1 MSKSFHHE
9 GIGIGNG
16 TKILFSDY
24 GVNEG
29 NLAVRFWDSQ
39 ENKDKWKVLKEVGKS
54 NASDNDINNI
64 FFGPKSEKWTNPH
77 NYNLFF
83 HNCQDY
89 SKISNPV
96 SVIVATNGVPLLDDS
111 ALYDWYKEFLK
122 KAGKFFLTQV
132 TNVPK
137 YYPRKFTEKEI
148 YWLSKLKNCSVITDP
163 TEIALYPQGR
173 ALDLDEEYQTR
184 GPKCINA
191 RLVSKQLYARE
202 AFTGNVMNNTIYTLF
217 KLISSQALKFCSP
230 RVNIDGTISIGESL
244 LCPPIGTVYDHSR
257 KLFINILNCNCEK
270 CKIAIDVLKKNSPPA
285 YMIFKNKIN

>member
-1 MSKSFHHE
+1 M
-9 GIGIGNG
+9 I
-16 TKILFSDY
+16 
-24 GVNEG
+24 
-29 NLAVRFWDSQ
+29 LAVT
-39 ENKDKWKVLKEVGKS
+39 NKCS
-54 NASDNDINNI
+54 NGCTHCLSYCKPVEEHITIKQFKDNLEWCMNLTSTQPIIISGGEPFEHPNI
-64 FFGPKSEKWTNPH
+64 REILTIT
-77 NYNLFF
+77 LER
-83 HNCQDY
+83 CQDY

-96 SVIVATNGVPLLDDS
+96 SVIVATNGVPLLDDKN
-111 ALYDWYKEFLK
+111 LYDWYKEFLK
-122 KAGKFFLTQV
+122 KAGKLFLTQV

-163 TEIALYPQGR
+163 MEIALYPQGR

-191 RLVSKQLYARE
+191 RLVSKQLYVRE
-202 AFTGNVMNNTIYTLF
+202 AFPGNIMKNTIYSLF
-217 KLISSQALKFCSP
+217 KLISIQAQKFCSP

-270 CKIAIDVLKKNSPPA
+270 CKIAIDVLKKNSPTA
-285 YMIFKNKIN
+285 YVIFKNKIN